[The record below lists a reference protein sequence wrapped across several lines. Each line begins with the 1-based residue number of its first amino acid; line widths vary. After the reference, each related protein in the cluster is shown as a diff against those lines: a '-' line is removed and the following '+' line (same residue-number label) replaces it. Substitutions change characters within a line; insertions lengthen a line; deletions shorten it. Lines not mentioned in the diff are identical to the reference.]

1 MRGFEK
7 EVDELK
13 ILKCSQPTDIGLAG
27 LGGADHDSPDFWV
40 SLKSLKK
47 VTDMFHTMYS
57 SYLKFNILNIY
68 IFPRVILAIDSIYSV
83 NFPKSC
89 CGGASG

>member
-13 ILKCSQPTDIGLAG
+13 ILKCSQPTDIGLA

-47 VTDMFHTMYS
+47 VTDMFHHQATVH
-57 SYLKFNILNIY
+57 YLKFNISNI
-68 IFPRVILAIDSIYSV
+68 
-83 NFPKSC
+83 
-89 CGGASG
+89 